1 MSLHER
7 GEMVVEKV
15 VAAATIYPV
24 ADHVSAVCPRL
35 SLAFTETLWL
45 GSSMLTVVMLSA
57 AAASTRETV

>member
-35 SLAFTETLWL
+35 SLFTETLWL
-45 GSSMLTVVMLSA
+45 GSSMLTVVVLSA
-57 AAASTRETV
+57 AAASTREIV